1 MEESSSEGLIPEE
14 LRYSEKHEWISV
26 DGDIG
31 TVGITDYA
39 QSELGDIV
47 FVELPEAGEA
57 LELGQAFGTVEAVKT
72 VEDIC
77 SPVSG
82 EVVEVNDSLEEAAEQ
97 VNTDPYGAGWMVR
110 IRLSNSGEVD
120 ALLSASDYGSFIA
133 ED

>member
-1 MEESSSEGLIPEE
+1 MESVPEDSIPEE

-47 FVELPEAGEA
+47 FVELPEAGDV
-57 LELGQAFGTVEAVKT
+57 LEQGQAFGTVEAVKT
-72 VEDIC
+72 VEDIY

-97 VNTDPYGAGWMVR
+97 VNADPYGAGWMVR
-110 IRLSNSGEVD
+110 IRLSRSEEID
-120 ALLSASDYGSFIA
+120 DLLSAADYGSFIA
-133 ED
+133 QA